1 MPSLSSSSLSSTRAS
16 SSLSEGADVDF
27 SVSEGIFSLNPAMK
41 LNCFPVYSFTSDKAN
56 LLDVSENGKA
66 GRFVHHIMDESAV
79 GD

>member
-41 LNCFPVYSFTSDKAN
+41 LNCFPVYSFTSDNAN
-56 LLDVSENGKA
+56 LLDITKTHRA
-66 GRFVHHIMDESAV
+66 GRFEWHLMDKSAAEV
-79 GD
+79 